1 MVTYDDFDGVYFSI
15 QAIRM
20 FHKEIID
27 DIEFIVIDNNPTE
40 AHGSAVKGFTG
51 WITDCPI
58 KYIPFTEY
66 KSTAIRSKIFEHA
79 NTPYVLVMDC
89 HVFFEPNS
97 LKKLIEYFDQ
107 GKDGGNLLQG
117 PMIYD
122 DLKNFSTHFDLVWRA
137 QMWGTWG
144 TDERAK
150 DVNAEPFE
158 IPAQGLGCFTCRKD
172 SWLGFN
178 PNFRGFGGEEGYIH
192 EKYRKAGKKTLCLP
206 FLRWMHRFG
215 RPGGVKY
222 PLLMELKV
230 KNYVLGFNE
239 VGLDTKPIY
248 DHFKEF
254 AGQENLDKW
263 FTEAGDG
270 LFFKKQK
277 PIQELKNETSPEVLL
292 VKTNT
297 MYEIFKNK
305 PSSIHN
311 IIPKEFFTKYD
322 SYDYVWSGNCFEWYY
337 AISKVIQPKSFL
349 EIGVRYGFSFLPTL
363 IGSDKLE
370 YALGWDLETYGNN
383 TIAKSNIGEY
393 YKGNCKWEVLH
404 KDSQLEKE
412 LPQFFDL
419 VSIDGCHDY
428 SCKIH
433 DLKLCIGKCNYVILD
448 DYDYH
453 SEVRRA
459 VDDFLKQHADAVE
472 WNEYIKTFRGSQ
484 LIKFK
489 NAL

>member
-20 FHKEIID
+20 FHKEVLG
-27 DIEFIVIDNNPTE
+27 DIEFIIIDNNPDGD
-40 AHGSAVKGFTG
+40 HGKSVKGFCD
-51 WITDCPI
+51 WVKDQPI
-58 KYIPFTEY
+58 RYIPFTEY

-79 NTPYVLVMDC
+79 TTPYVLVMDC
-89 HVFFEPNS
+89 HVMFETGS
-97 LKKLIEYFDQ
+97 LRKLIDFFDA
-107 GKDGGNLLQG
+107 GKDCGNLLQG
-117 PMIYD
+117 PLYYD
-122 DLKNFSTHFDLVWRA
+122 DLVGSLTHFDLKWNNN
-137 QMWGTWG
+137 MWGTWG
-144 TDERAK
+144 IDKRGASL
-150 DVNAEPFE
+150 DAEPFE
-158 IPAQGLGCFTCRKD
+158 ISAQGLGCFACRRD

-178 PNFRGFGGEEGYIH
+178 PKFRGFGGEEGYIH
-192 EKYRKAGKKTLCLP
+192 EKYRKAGKITLCLP
-206 FLRWMHRFG
+206 FLRWLHRFS
-215 RPGGVKY
+215 RPDGVPY
-222 PLLMELKV
+222 PIFTENRV
-230 KNYVLGFNE
+230 KNYVIGFNE
-239 VGLDTKPIY
+239 VGLDTTQIY
-248 DHFKEF
+248 DHFKESTTT
-254 AGQENLDKW
+254 ENLDKW

-270 LFFKKQK
+270 LSFKKQK
-277 PIQELKNETSPEVLL
+277 PIQEFKNETSPEVLL

-305 PSSIHN
+305 PSSIHD

-322 SYDYVWSGNCFEWYY
+322 SCDYVWSRNCFEWYY

-383 TIAKSNIGEY
+383 TIAKSNIGEH

-459 VDDFLKQHADAVE
+459 VDDFLKQHTDAVE

-489 NAL
+489 NVL